1 MEEIMRDKINKFVFY
16 AGITTYLAF
25 IGSIIVGAIYMFMD
39 YGN

>member
-1 MEEIMRDKINKFVFY
+1 MRDKINQFVFY

-25 IGSIIVGAIYMFMD
+25 IGSIIVGAVYMFMD